1 MAQFKMISH
10 ASSNWEDVINSN
22 FSNVVQDSGA
32 IPFNF
37 VAPASGTLTYRVING
52 FLIFSGVF
60 QTGST
65 DVTKIGYLPEKFGI
79 KNFMAKDM
87 TSGTSVSLSIDGDA
101 AINVQSK
108 SATDSISLDGV
119 SLYVGYVDLTN
130 LGVN

>member
-22 FSNVVQDSGA
+22 FSNVVQDSGE

-37 VAPASGTLTYRVING
+37 VAPASGTLAYRVINR

-65 DVTKIGYLPEKFGI
+65 DVTKIGYLPKNFGT

-87 TSGTSVSLSIDGDA
+87 ISGTSVSLSIDSDT
-101 AINVQSK
+101 AISVQSK

-130 LGVN
+130 LGAN